1 MRVQRSAG
9 LFWLGLLGC
18 LTALYGVH
26 LWAGP
31 YPVPARTMQAPAAT
45 KEPPLAGAPGVH
57 PAPVVPGTAPTPPG
71 TTTPADPVAPVVLI
85 RVRVP
90 ATVEAG
96 KEIEYRICVE
106 NKAKAA
112 AHHVIVRNPLP
123 PNARFV
129 RATPEPNVREPEL
142 LWQLGT
148 LEGCTCKEITLVL
161 APTGPG
167 DVRDCAR
174 VQFEHGECVTTK
186 IASPSFSLK
195 KCGPA
200 QAILYDALTFK
211 IEVRNTGPSTLNKI
225 VVTDLL
231 PEGLEHASAKPQLTW
246 EIDTLAPGQVRCEEY
261 QVMAMKAGRLC
272 NKVEAV
278 EATGL
283 REKAEFCID
292 VSEAKLNLTKTGPAQ
307 NYANLPALYQITV
320 TNPGSAP
327 INNVVIADPLPAQ
340 TALVS
345 ARNGGRPEGSTV
357 RWTIGTLPAG
367 GSRTVELLLRALEP
381 GKICN
386 KATASAD
393 RGLKAE
399 SAEVCTEFIG
409 VSALHVE
416 VVDND
421 DPVEVGRETSYL
433 VTIVNQG
440 ALPVTNL
447 RIEASVPEQ
456 LSVRN
461 ATGPSKCITS
471 GNKVASEPMTL
482 AGKGEATYRVVV
494 RAEKPGDVRFRVAV
508 SADQLTANLPVNREE
523 STTIYDS
530 APGGT
535 RPQAQPPGT
544 PPAPANPVP
553 PFPPGLGPAPTTPAP
568 PSGSSP
574 SPGAPATA
582 APVATGP

>member
-1 MRVQRSAG
+1 
-9 LFWLGLLGC
+9 
-18 LTALYGVH
+18 
-26 LWAGP
+26 
-31 YPVPARTMQAPAAT
+31 
-45 KEPPLAGAPGVH
+45 
-57 PAPVVPGTAPTPPG
+57 
-71 TTTPADPVAPVVLI
+71 
-85 RVRVP
+85 
-90 ATVEAG
+90 
-96 KEIEYRICVE
+96 
-106 NKAKAA
+106 
-112 AHHVIVRNPLP
+112 VIVRNPLP
-123 PNARFV
+123 SNARFV
-129 RATPEPNVREPEL
+129 RASPEPNAREPEL

-148 LEGCTCKEITLVL
+148 LEACTCKEITLVL

-167 DVRDCAR
+167 DVKDCAR

-186 IASPSFSLK
+186 VASPSFSLK

-225 VVTDLL
+225 VVTDTL
-231 PEGLEHASAKPQLTW
+231 PDGLEHASSKPQLTW

-283 REKAEFCID
+283 NEKAEFCID
-292 VSEAKLNLTKTGPAQ
+292 VSEAKLNLVKTGPAQ

-320 TNPGSAP
+320 TNPGTAP
-327 INNVVIADPLPAQ
+327 INNVVITDPLPAQ

-367 GSRTVELLLRALEP
+367 GSRTVELLLRALAP

-416 VVDND
+416 VVDHD
-421 DPVEVGRETSYL
+421 DPVEVGKDTSYL

-440 ALPVTNL
+440 PLPVTNL
-447 RIEASVPEQ
+447 RMEAVVPEQ
-456 LSVRN
+456 MSVKD
-461 ATGPSKCITS
+461 ATGPSKCTTT
-471 GNKVASEPMTL
+471 GNKVVSEPMTL

-508 SADQLTANLPVNREE
+508 TADQLTANMPVNREE

-535 RPQAQPPGT
+535 RSQT
-544 PPAPANPVP
+544 PPPTPVPPPMNPVP
-553 PFPPGLGPAPTTPAP
+553 PYPPGLGPAPGTPAP
-568 PSGSSP
+568 PSSAP
-574 SPGAPATA
+574 PVPPATPVPAAPAT
-582 APVATGP
+582 GP